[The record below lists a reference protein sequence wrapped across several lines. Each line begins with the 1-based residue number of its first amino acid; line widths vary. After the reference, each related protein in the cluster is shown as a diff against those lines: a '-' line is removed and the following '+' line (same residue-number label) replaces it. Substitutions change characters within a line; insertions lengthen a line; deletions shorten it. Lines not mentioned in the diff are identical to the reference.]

1 MKYHLFFPRSPTMAG
16 GLFAIDRDYFLKL
29 GTYDKGLEIWGA
41 ENMELSF
48 KVYKPCKVLNN
59 IQFMRYMH
67 NNINFY

>member
-1 MKYHLFFPRSPTMAG
+1 MAG

-59 IQFMRYMH
+59 I
-67 NNINFY
+67 